1 MKIVIIAGISA
12 FILSVAVTMFFTG
25 TFNRNKGETVSE
37 STQSEEKGNKS
48 ESNTD
53 LSKVKHEVAQNAIK
67 TNPAISS
74 AKSESTALKTEVEK
88 YKAEVSA
95 EEAKL
100 STIKSDIESMK
111 TTKTD
116 VSKYQQLAKLYGAM
130 KAEDAASVLCQLD
143 PNLAEHILSE
153 MNDRNAGKIMGAIA
167 AKDPSYAAK
176 VSKII
181 VTSGNSSGEF

>member
-1 MKIVIIAGISA
+1 MKIVIIAGIAA
-12 FILSVAVTMFFTG
+12 FILSVATTMFITG
-25 TFNRNKGETVSE
+25 TFNRNKGEAISE
-37 STQSEEKGNKS
+37 PTQNEEKDNKGKLNANS
-48 ESNTD
+48 SN
-53 LSKVKHEVAQNAIK
+53 VKHGIAQNTTK
-67 TNPAISS
+67 TNPTIPP
-74 AKSESTALKTEVEK
+74 AKNESTALKTEVEK

-100 STIKSDIESMK
+100 STIKSDVESMK
-111 TTKTD
+111 TTKTN

-143 PNLAEHILSE
+143 ANLTEHILSE

-181 VTSGNSSGEF
+181 VNSGSLSSEF